1 MWLPNIRLHP
11 TIFIFIAVS
20 FMTGT
25 FIQLYIILA
34 IVSLHELGHYMMAK
48 FFKWRVEGMMLWVFG
63 GVMHTD
69 EHGNRPLHEEML
81 VTIAGPFQ
89 HVILYVLI
97 MFAADTN
104 LLSASTIEL
113 LYFYNSAILFFN
125 LLPIWPLDGGKILF
139 MLLTRIFPYK
149 KAHQLI
155 IILSMAASIFAII
168 FWSVYQS
175 FSLSFLLIMLF
186 LFMEN
191 RTEWKQRFFV
201 FIRFLLKR
209 YDGMHNVKKIQ
220 PITVSHQDSLMDV
233 FFQFKRGKKH
243 PIYIDYPNRTRISVD
258 ESDCLRSYFHDQQYD
273 QTIGEIAN
281 KISS

>member
-1 MWLPNIRLHP
+1 
-11 TIFIFIAVS
+11 
-20 FMTGT
+20 MTGT

-191 RTEWKQRFFV
+191 RTEWKQRYFV
-201 FIRFLLKR
+201 FLRFLLRR
-209 YDGMHNVKKIQ
+209 YEGNAPIKKLH
-220 PITVSHQDSLMDV
+220 PIYVSDDTLIMDV
-233 FFQFKRGKKH
+233 FAYFRRDKKH
-243 PIYIDYPNRTRISVD
+243 AIYILYPQKERQTID
-258 ESDCLRSYFHDQQYD
+258 EMDCLRSYFHLKNYKG
-273 QTIGEIAN
+273 TIGELGKRLA
-281 KISS
+281 

>member
-191 RTEWKQRFFV
+191 RTEWKQRYFV
-201 FIRFLLKR
+201 FLRFLLRR
-209 YDGMHNVKKIQ
+209 YEGNAPIKKLH
-220 PITVSHQDSLMDV
+220 PIYVSDDTLIMDV
-233 FFQFKRGKKH
+233 FAYFRRDKKH
-243 PIYIDYPNRTRISVD
+243 AIYILYPQKERQTID
-258 ESDCLRSYFHDQQYD
+258 EMDCLRSYFHLKNYKG
-273 QTIGEIAN
+273 TIGELGKRLA
-281 KISS
+281 

>member
-1 MWLPNIRLHP
+1 MEL
-11 TIFIFIAVS
+11 S
-20 FMTGT
+20 
-25 FIQLYIILA
+25 IILI
-34 IVSLHELGHYMMAK
+34 IVLVHEWGHYFMAVI
-48 FFKWRVEGMMLWVFG
+48 FKWRIERIVLWVFG
-63 GVMHTD
+63 GVMKTE
-69 EHGNRPLHEEML
+69 EHGNNSLSEEAL
-81 VTIAGPFQ
+81 VIMAGPLQNLIIYVGLFFLSTYD
-89 HVILYVLI
+89 ILPATVLGLI
-97 MFAADTN
+97 F
-104 LLSASTIEL
+104 
-113 LYFYNSAILFFN
+113 YYNSAILLFN
-125 LLPIWPLDGGKILF
+125 MLPIWPLDGGK
-139 MLLTRIFPYK
+139 LL
-149 KAHQLI
+149 LV
-155 IILSMAASIFAII
+155 ILSTYLPFRKAYHSVII
-168 FWSVYQS
+168 FSMMTCAILLLLQLLV
-175 FSLSFLLIMLF
+175 FPFTLSAFCLMVF